1 MHKGRNNTL
10 KHLAMVV
17 AGSSSQVKK
26 HRQKFLLYL
35 EDQVQ
40 ETRAGEMAFYFK
52 NQRSGLARW
61 FSRQEQL
68 F

>member
-1 MHKGRNNTL
+1 
-10 KHLAMVV
+10 MVV